1 MGGEKGCF
9 LSPNRT
15 SEKKKR
21 ILVSFMYVPTNPGR
35 ADVSF
40 EDNQAK
46 SCNLGAKAMQ
56 NGTVSTGSPN
66 SRKLKRKVFFHAL
79 KPKRE

>member
-15 SEKKKR
+15 SEGKKR

-40 EDNQAK
+40 EDNSAK
-46 SCNLGAKAMQ
+46 SCNLGAKAIQ
-56 NGTVSTGSPN
+56 NGYCKHGQ
-66 SRKLKRKVFFHAL
+66 
-79 KPKRE
+79 PKFA

>member
-1 MGGEKGCF
+1 MGGGGMGGEKGCF

-15 SEKKKR
+15 SEEKKR

-40 EDNQAK
+40 EDN
-46 SCNLGAKAMQ
+46 
-56 NGTVSTGSPN
+56 
-66 SRKLKRKVFFHAL
+66 
-79 KPKRE
+79 

>member
-40 EDNQAK
+40 EDN
-46 SCNLGAKAMQ
+46 
-56 NGTVSTGSPN
+56 
-66 SRKLKRKVFFHAL
+66 
-79 KPKRE
+79 